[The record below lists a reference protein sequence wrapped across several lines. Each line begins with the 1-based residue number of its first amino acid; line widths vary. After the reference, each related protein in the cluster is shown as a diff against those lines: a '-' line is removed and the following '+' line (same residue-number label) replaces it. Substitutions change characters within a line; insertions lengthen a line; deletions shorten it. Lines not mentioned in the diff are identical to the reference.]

1 MSQII
6 VVLTHTVFQEDILPK
21 QPLGELLLHT
31 FWYMSYGRMIL
42 WRIWE
47 ATQIQSTQHSLLR
60 EKEIL
65 IHLQVG
71 STKLREGKKVPFP
84 KKIPFLQCFSFHGH
98 AAFQHPSL
106 HVSTNLLPFTPNS
119 VNKAKVVAVLL
130 VDFLSLKHKR
140 ENPMPVNHG
149 SWDCGGYIQSLG
161 WSKMTWNSVR
171 KAGGCP
177 PFDWLRRLFCS
188 CFLSVSTALTSR
200 KEVASSLIGNGQEEG
215 TASKTL
221 VSFCF
226 SFCVLLW

>member
-1 MSQII
+1 
-6 VVLTHTVFQEDILPK
+6 
-21 QPLGELLLHT
+21 
-31 FWYMSYGRMIL
+31 MIL

-119 VNKAKVVAVLL
+119 VNKAKVVAVVL
-130 VDFLSLKHKR
+130 VDSLSLEHKR
-140 ENPMPVNHG
+140 ENHG

-161 WSKMTWNSVR
+161 
-171 KAGGCP
+171 
-177 PFDWLRRLFCS
+177 
-188 CFLSVSTALTSR
+188 
-200 KEVASSLIGNGQEEG
+200 
-215 TASKTL
+215 
-221 VSFCF
+221 
-226 SFCVLLW
+226 